1 MTHTHFVLPLLMPE
15 RQLVRAFPAS
25 YNDAVSPYAEVKD
38 FSKAVRFEAQWQPK
52 LKLRP
57 RKVILIG
64 DVAVGK
70 TTLVNRFCFDKFA
83 EKYKATIGV
92 DFEIENFNV
101 LGQNFTLEMWD
112 TAGQERFKCIAQAYY
127 RHANVIIVVFDMSK
141 PETLK
146 STAKWLKSALAVN
159 TIQMPL
165 TFLVGTKSDL
175 LSKEEFVRVER
186 LAADIAEGIKA
197 EYWSVSARTG
207 YKIVDFFQRV
217 AALSFE
223 TACKDAIIERH
234 FLEKS
239 VAVRLQRKSKQCDF
253 RKTYLGNKGT
263 TTKER
268 SLCFC
273 S

>member
-70 TTLVNRFCFDKFA
+70 TTLVNR
-83 EKYKATIGV
+83 
-92 DFEIENFNV
+92 
-101 LGQNFTLEMWD
+101 WD

>member
-1 MTHTHFVLPLLMPE
+1 MTETHSVLPLLMPE
-15 RQLVRAFPAS
+15 RQLVRTFPAP
-25 YNDAVSPYAEVKD
+25 YNEAISPYADMKD
-38 FSKAVRFEAQWQPK
+38 FSKAVRFESQWQPK

-70 TTLVNRFCFDKFA
+70 TTMVNRFCFDKFA
-83 EKYKATIGV
+83 EKYKATVGV
-92 DFEIENFNV
+92 DFEIENFNI

-127 RHANVIIVVFDMSK
+127 RNANVIIVVFDMSK
-141 PETLK
+141 PKTLI
-146 STAKWLKSALAVN
+146 SATKWLKSALTVN

-186 LAADIAEGIKA
+186 LAAEVAEGIKA
-197 EYWSVSARTG
+197 EYWSISARTG
-207 YKIVDFFQRV
+207 YKVIDFFQRV

-223 TACKDAIIERH
+223 TACKDVIIERH

-239 VAVRLQRKSKQCDF
+239 HAVRLQRRSKQCDF
-253 RKTYLGNKGT
+253 RKNYLSAKGSAS
-263 TTKER
+263 KKR
-268 SLCFC
+268 NFC
-273 S
+273 TCS

>member
-1 MTHTHFVLPLLMPE
+1 MTQTHFVLPLLMPE
-15 RQLVRAFPAS
+15 RQLVRTFPAP
-25 YNDAVSPYAEVKD
+25 YNEAISPFAEVKD
-38 FSKAVRFEAQWQPK
+38 FSKAVRFESQWQPK
-52 LKLRP
+52 LKLRA

-92 DFEIENFNV
+92 DFEIENFNI
-101 LGQNFTLEMWD
+101 LGQGLTLEMWD

-127 RHANVIIVVFDMSK
+127 RNANVIIVVFDMSK
-141 PETLK
+141 PETLN
-146 STAKWLKSALAVN
+146 SATKWLKSALAVN
-159 TIQMPL
+159 TLQMPL
-165 TFLVGTKSDL
+165 TFLVGTKSDKL
-175 LSKEEFVRVER
+175 NRAEFVRVER
-186 LAADIAEGIKA
+186 LAAEIADGIKA

-207 YKIVDFFQRV
+207 YKVVDFFQRV
-217 AALSFE
+217 AALSYE
-223 TACKDAIIERH
+223 TACKEAIIERH
-234 FLEKS
+234 FMEKS

-253 RKTYLGNKGT
+253 RSNQADSRAAKA
-263 TTKER
+263 KER